1 MQKLKAGIAIAALAL
16 LTPMAQAAGI
26 SNGGFE
32 SSSYSGPFTTVNA
45 GGSLGAWNVVSG
57 SVDLINTYWTNAE
70 GHYSLD
76 LNGNQAGSIQQSF
89 ATVVGQTYTVSFDVA
104 GNANGGGNTK
114 ILSMGAGS
122 YVGALFIDTTGKSNT
137 NMGWTSKSFDFVA
150 NSSTS
155 VLSFSGFAGNGAYG
169 VALDNVKVTAAVPE
183 PETYGMLLAGL
194 GLVGLVA
201 RRKKQA
207 K

>member
-1 MQKLKAGIAIAALAL
+1 MLKLKAGIAIAALAL

-32 SSSYSGPFTTVNA
+32 SSNYSGQFDTVSA

-57 SVDLINTYWTNAE
+57 SVDLINTYWTNSE

-76 LNGNQAGSIQQSF
+76 LNGTQAGSIQQAF

-137 NMGWTSKSFDFVA
+137 NMGWTTKSFDFVA

-155 VLSFSGFAGNGAYG
+155 ILSFSGFAGNGAYG

>member
-57 SVDLINTYWTNAE
+57 SVDLINTYWTNSE

-76 LNGNQAGSIQQSF
+76 LNGTQAGSIQQSF

-137 NMGWTSKSFDFVA
+137 NMGWTTKSFDFVA

-155 VLSFSGFAGNGAYG
+155 ILSFSGFAGNGAYG